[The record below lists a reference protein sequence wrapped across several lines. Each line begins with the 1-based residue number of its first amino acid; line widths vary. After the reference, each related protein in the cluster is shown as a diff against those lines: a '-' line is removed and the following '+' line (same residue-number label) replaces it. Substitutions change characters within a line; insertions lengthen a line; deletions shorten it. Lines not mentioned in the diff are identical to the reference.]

1 MKKVIVI
8 GCPGAGKSTFA
19 KALHQLVGLPLYHL
33 DLIWHK
39 PDRTNIS
46 KEKLEARLLHIVQQD
61 AWIID
66 GNYLSTMELRLQHCD
81 TIFFAGLSAFHL
93 SGKCAS
99 PHWQAA

>member
-46 KEKLEARLLHIVQQD
+46 KEELEAQLLHIVQQD

-66 GNYLSTMELRLQHCD
+66 GNYLRQHR
-81 TIFFAGLSAFHL
+81 T
-93 SGKCAS
+93 KTK
-99 PHWQAA
+99 Q